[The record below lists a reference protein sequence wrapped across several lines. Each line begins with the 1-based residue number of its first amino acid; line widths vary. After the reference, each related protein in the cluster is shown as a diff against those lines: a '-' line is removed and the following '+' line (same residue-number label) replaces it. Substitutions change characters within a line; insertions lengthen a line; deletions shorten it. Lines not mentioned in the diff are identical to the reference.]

1 MDLTELKLK
10 VPAGLPLFPEA
21 LQKNPYPCLFQ
32 LPQGAHIPRWQPLPP
47 PSKLAM
53 GSGFP
58 HIPSI
63 QPLLYFKAIFKD
75 QHYTGPTRQA
85 QANLP
90 ILRSADE
97 HFLSKYWNIS
107 TGSRNQDVNI
117 SEWKLFSLPHGIS
130 LYFKTSLG
138 GRQKDFCFYRQEAD
152 CGAKQLGQGHRLA
165 LRSTCL
171 QVPSRTLH
179 CVFNGTIFRFRM
191 YTVFRTL
198 PQQQKANTVFLPP
211 FWKGLLSPKGPKTWG
226 RTEQLS
232 GHSPWACIH
241 TLAHSLTPSSSLDP
255 VAAAQRKHDR
265 PSLNTSD
272 WGGKGPL

>member
-191 YTVFRTL
+191 YTVFCSILYSEHCLNNKKPILFFYLHFEKGFYHQRD
-198 PQQQKANTVFLPP
+198 QRHGEEQSSFLDTPP
-211 FWKGLLSPKGPKTWG
+211 GPVYTH
-226 RTEQLS
+226 L
-232 GHSPWACIH
+232 H
-241 TLAHSLTPSSSLDP
+241 TPSHQ
-255 VAAAQRKHDR
+255 AAVSIQ
-265 PSLNTSD
+265 
-272 WGGKGPL
+272 